1 MNRYLAC
8 ALALSAYTTV
18 GTASAADTAANT
30 ATKAAASKNSR
41 SLQDIIDSSTAADW
55 RPLDPENTLYLEL
68 PSGRVVIELAPAFAP
83 QHAVN
88 IRTLV
93 REKYFDG
100 LDVIRAQDNYV
111 VQWGDAEEDE
121 TKAKAQGSAKL
132 TLPPEFTIALAKGT
146 PFTVLP
152 DKDGYAP
159 QVGFSNGFPA
169 ARNPKTGQAWLTH
182 CYGAVGVGRGNEP
195 TSGNGS
201 SLYAIISHA
210 PRHLD
215 RNIAVVGRV
224 VKGIEKLSVLP
235 RGTGA
240 LGFYETAAERTPIT
254 AVRLA
259 ADLPEAERTNL
270 EVMRTDSASFAA
282 VAESRRNRHDDWYI
296 APAGYIELC
305 NVPIP
310 VRAIPTK

>member
-1 MNRYLAC
+1 MNCSLPLAITF
-8 ALALSAYTTV
+8 ALVAASGTTN
-18 GTASAADTAANT
+18 AADTAASA
-30 ATKAAASKNSR
+30 ATSKNSR
-41 SLQDIIDSSTAADW
+41 SVAEIIAASTAADW
-55 RPLDPENTLYLEL
+55 RPLDPENTLYMDL
-68 PSGRVVIELAPAFAP
+68 PTGRVVIELAPVFTP
-83 QHAVN
+83 EHAVN

-100 LDVIRAQDNYV
+100 LAVIRAQDNYV

-121 TKAKAQGSAKL
+121 AKAKPQGSAKK
-132 TLPPEFTIALAKGT
+132 TLPPEFTIALPKGT

-159 QVGFSNGFPA
+159 EVGFSNGFPA
-169 ARNPKTGQAWLTH
+169 AHDPKTGQSWLTH
-182 CYGAVGVGRGNEP
+182 CYGAVGVGRGNDP

-224 VKGIEKLSVLP
+224 VQGIEKLSVMP

-254 AVRLA
+254 SVRLA
-259 ADLPEAERTNL
+259 ADVPASERSAL

-282 VAESRRNRHDDWYI
+282 VAEARRNRHDDWYI

-310 VRAIPTK
+310 VRPIVAK